1 MKDESRPVR
10 FLKPDRST
18 ALIGLGM
25 ASAVGYAAIARAAGA
40 AGFPLD
46 DAWIHQTYAR
56 NLGVHGQWAFILG
69 QPSAGSTS
77 PLWTMLLATGYALR
91 IDYAWWTLALNAILL
106 GVTAWLVG
114 RVSNSPYVGALA
126 AIEWHLV
133 WAAASGM
140 ETVLFCALALGAF
153 AAVAGTTR
161 SHALAGILIGL
172 AVWTRPDGLTLLPFV
187 ALAIW
192 LARSGDFSRQ
202 GAAEAVT
209 TNRLK
214 SLAAFF
220 AGAAVILV
228 PYFLFNFALS
238 GQLWPNTFFAKQAEY
253 AILRELPLWQR
264 LATIFLTPFVG
275 VLALLWPGMIQT
287 LRVSKSL
294 RVWGVMLAWAATFLF
309 AYALRLPVAYQHGRY
324 LIPAIP
330 VLVAAGGGGMAGWVQ
345 VTASTM
351 WRRVVSRA
359 WVLAVGIVAIA
370 FWIIGARA
378 LITDVRIINSEMVT
392 TAKWV
397 AANVPAGTT
406 VAAHDIGAL
415 GYFADVKLVD
425 LAGLVSP
432 EVIPAMNDEAKMW
445 GFIQGS
451 GAAYFINYPG
461 WCPDF
466 LQDVKLKLLFQT
478 GPLCDPGEPPHM
490 AVYAIWSD

>member
-1 MKDESRPVR
+1 MKKDW
-10 FLKPDRST
+10 
-18 ALIGLGM
+18 ALIALGA
-25 ASAVGYAAIARAAGA
+25 ASVAGYAAIARVAGA
-40 AGFPLD
+40 GGFPLD

-56 NLGVHGQWAFILG
+56 NLGWHGEWAFILG

-77 PLWTMLLATGYALR
+77 PLWTLLLAIGYALR
-91 IDYAWWTLALNAILL
+91 IDYAWWTLALNAALL
-106 GVTAWLVG
+106 GVTAWLAYRIVG
-114 RVSNSPYVGALA
+114 QFAKLPYSWWVGALVA
-126 AIEWHLV
+126 TEWHLV

-172 AVWTRPDGLTLLPFV
+172 AVWTRPDGLTLLPFLG
-187 ALAIW
+187 LAIW

-202 GAAEAVT
+202 GAAEATT

-220 AGAAVILV
+220 TGATVVIV

-253 AILRELPLWQR
+253 AILRELPLWPR
-264 LATIFLTPFVG
+264 LAAVFLTPFVG
-275 VLALLWPGMIQT
+275 VLALLWPGVIVRDRQR
-287 LRVSKSL
+287 LL
-294 RVWGVMLAWAATFLF
+294 MLGWAATFLL
-309 AYALRLPVAYQHGRY
+309 AYALRLPVTYQHGRY
-324 LIPAIP
+324 LIPVIP
-330 VLVAAGGGGMAGWVQ
+330 VLLVVGGAGMAGWVQ
-345 VTASTM
+345 VAASASTM
-351 WRRVVSRA
+351 WRRVISRA
-359 WVLAVGIVAIA
+359 WVMAVGIVAIA
-370 FWIIGARA
+370 FWGIGARA
-378 LITDVRIINSEMVT
+378 LITDVRIINREMVA

-432 EVIPAMNDEAKMW
+432 EVIPVMNDEAKMW
-445 GFIQGS
+445 AFIQAS
-451 GAAYFINYPG
+451 RAEYFINYPG
-461 WCPDF
+461 WCPSF
-466 LQDVKLKLLFQT
+466 MQDVKLKLLFQT
-478 GPLCDPGEPPHM
+478 GSMCDPVEPPHM
-490 AVYAIWSD
+490 AVYAIRPD

>member
-1 MKDESRPVR
+1 MKERSRPVR
-10 FLKPDRST
+10 FLKPHRSM

-25 ASAVGYAAIARAAGA
+25 ASVVGYVAIARVAGV

-56 NLGVHGQWAFILG
+56 NLGWHGQWAFTLG
-69 QPSAGSTS
+69 QSSAGSTS
-77 PLWTMLLATGYALR
+77 PLWTALLALGYALR

-153 AAVAGTTR
+153 AAGGGKPR
-161 SHALAGILIGL
+161 PYISGMLIGL

-192 LARSGDFSRQ
+192 LSG
-202 GAAEAVT
+202 G
-209 TNRLK
+209 RLK
-214 SLAAFF
+214 SWTAFAA
-220 AGAAVILV
+220 GTAVVIA

-238 GQLWPNTFFAKQAEY
+238 GQFWPNTFFAKQAEY
-253 AILRELPLWQR
+253 AILRELPLWPR

-275 VLALLWPGMIQT
+275 VLALLWPGMIVRDRQR
-287 LRVSKSL
+287 LL
-294 RVWGVMLAWAATFLF
+294 MLGWAATFLF
-309 AYALRLPVAYQHGRY
+309 AYALRLPVTYQHGRY

-330 VLVAAGGGGMAGWVQ
+330 VLVAAGGAGMMGWVQ
-345 VTASTM
+345 VAASTM
-351 WRRVVSRA
+351 WRRVISRV
-359 WVLAVGIVAIA
+359 WVITVGAVAIA
-370 FWIIGARA
+370 FWGIGARA
-378 LITDVRIINSEMVT
+378 LITDVRIINSEMVA

-397 AANVPAGTT
+397 AANVPAGAT

-432 EVIPAMNDEAKMW
+432 EVIPLMNDEVKMW
-445 GFIQGS
+445 AFIQES
-451 GAAYFINYPG
+451 GADYFITYPG
-461 WCPDF
+461 WCPGF
-466 LQDVKLKLLFQT
+466 VQDVKLKLLFQT
-478 GPLCDPGEPPHM
+478 GPLCEPGGPLHM
-490 AVYAIWSD
+490 AVYAIRPD